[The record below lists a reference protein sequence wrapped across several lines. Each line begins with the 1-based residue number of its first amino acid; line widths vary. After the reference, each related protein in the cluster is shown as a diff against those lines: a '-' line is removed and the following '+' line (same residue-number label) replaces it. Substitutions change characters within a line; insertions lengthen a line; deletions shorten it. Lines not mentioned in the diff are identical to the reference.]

1 MEEEEDTEER
11 FHRPVVPRVGDKKEG
26 REREKERL
34 QRVHRVG
41 YRRSGGDRFR
51 SWSGRFDSTLGDG
64 RAKRERDAV
73 AHAREKERRNM
84 GAVAATAT

>member
-11 FHRPVVPRVGDKKEG
+11 FHRPVVARVGGQEG
-26 REREKERL
+26 RERL

-41 YRRSGGDRFR
+41 HRRSGGDRFR

-64 RAKRERDAV
+64 RAKRERDAG

>member
-11 FHRPVVPRVGDKKEG
+11 FHRPVVVRVGDKKG
-26 REREKERL
+26 ERERL